1 MAYERAKATTRQRV
15 YGTRS
20 SGLSQL
26 NETLPTL
33 SDYCGQP
40 CPDAC
45 VCVLTCEECV
55 SAHVCAAVIYRASE
69 QQLFWS

>member
-45 VCVLTCEECV
+45 VC
-55 SAHVCAAVIYRASE
+55 SHVKSVR
-69 QQLFWS
+69 LRVFGRL

>member
-45 VCVLTCEECV
+45 VCARVC
-55 SAHVCAAVIYRASE
+55 VCACLGGCDLPSE
-69 QQLFWS
+69 